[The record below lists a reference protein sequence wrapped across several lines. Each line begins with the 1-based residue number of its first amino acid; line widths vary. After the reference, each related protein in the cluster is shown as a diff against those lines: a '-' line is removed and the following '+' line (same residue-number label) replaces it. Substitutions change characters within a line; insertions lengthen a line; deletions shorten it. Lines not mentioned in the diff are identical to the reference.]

1 MNLARI
7 SEEFGEQIAAITAGT
22 RYEISSESDND
33 VPVMEAR
40 IRNTMYCLWKDAT
53 SKELAKYLKRSAE
66 QYFQELY
73 EFSYGVTSYDED
85 VTVSKGTERLALMI
99 IAEKENR
106 KRQTDRLERAYEPFN
121 AILDSLPS
129 KDVEVLQ
136 QYFIERKKV
145 DYELLRGVVKKH
157 LKFIEVYYDADTEA
171 AEQRS
176 KEITKD
182 IDGPAPEVKKITVQQ
197 LEKNK
202 KRGLKQLNK
211 LFK

>member
-1 MNLARI
+1 MNLAII

-22 RYEISSESDND
+22 RFEISSESDND
-33 VPVMEAR
+33 VPVMEVR
-40 IRNTMYCLWKDAT
+40 IRNIMYCLWKDST
-53 SKELAKYLKRSAE
+53 SKELAKYLKQSAE

-73 EFSYGVTSYDED
+73 GFSYGVTSYED
-85 VTVSKGTERLALMI
+85 VSITKGTERLALMI

-106 KRQTDRLERAYEPFN
+106 KRQIDRLERAYERFR

-129 KDVEVLQ
+129 QDVEVLQ

-145 DYELLRGVVKKH
+145 DYELLRGVVRKY
-157 LKFIEVYYDADTEA
+157 LKFIEAYYDKDTEV

-182 IDGPAPEVKKITVQQ
+182 IEGPAPKAKPITVQQ

-202 KRGLKQLNK
+202 KRAMKQLNK
-211 LFK
+211 MFI